1 MESMLSDQQVAESK
15 QDLQARARTLK
26 SQVGQE
32 LLASGNERYV
42 QIAGLVHDRGDE
54 SVADLLVD
62 TNLAIINQH
71 VKEMRDIDAALN
83 RVSDGVYGNCIDCNN
98 PVPYERLQAYPTA
111 KRCYACQARY
121 ENSYAQPK
129 RPGL

>member
-1 MESMLSDQQVAESK
+1 MESILSDQQVAESK
-15 QDLQARARTLK
+15 QELQGRARTLK
-26 SQVGQE
+26 AQVGQE

-71 VKEMRDIDAALN
+71 VKEIRDIDAALN
-83 RVSDGVYGNCIDCNN
+83 RMSDGVYGNCIDCNN